1 MTNYTRR
8 NVLKNGA
15 AITGGLYLAQNK
27 IAFGELVKEPHF
39 YLQLYYRDGID
50 SSYLFD
56 GRPLSF
62 THAGK
67 IQNYIGADPTPWV
80 GRNGQSCL
88 ASSLTAPLIG
98 FRDDFSVINGVFNP
112 SRDDGHDQNR
122 NVIFTGNSFGGDSFF
137 PYLSDMATP
146 HSSLD
151 FLISGSIRVP
161 FSNGNSSI
169 ALTSSGL
176 GAFAGV
182 VRNSVASSPQDPSM
196 AFLKSRLQLGSQG
209 AGKFSEGIR
218 NMLSGLGES
227 FSVGAKFKGIELGI
241 NDSDSR
247 ILKELK
253 AAHKL
258 FMGGVTNC
266 VVISDESNPN
276 SLIDLDTHDAESA
289 ANQPKT
295 YGAVV
300 AEIAEAFQFLKNTVF
315 DEAKGLSLLDVTTVM
330 ISSEF
335 SRTNYRVG
343 ESMDKTGTDHNPLSN
358 MVLLG
363 GKGIKGGQVI
373 GATDLDS
380 LDNSGKYQ
388 NLSKAHLEFDP
399 ELIKRM
405 GKPFNFET
413 MQPYEGS
420 EVFQVDQYLTMG
432 SVVNTILKLY
442 GCDESKYWSNTRNG
456 SKAKILN
463 GLLR

>member
-1 MTNYTRR
+1 
-8 NVLKNGA
+8 
-15 AITGGLYLAQNK
+15 LAQNK
-27 IAFGELVKEPHF
+27 TALGDLVKEPHF
-39 YLQLYYRDGID
+39 YLQLYYSNGFD

-62 THAGK
+62 TKAGK
-67 IQNYIGADPTPWV
+67 IQNYVGADPTPWV

-88 ASSLTAPLIG
+88 ASSLVAPLSSYK
-98 FRDDFSVINGVFNP
+98 DDFSVINGIFNP

-137 PYLSDMATP
+137 PYLNDLAAP
-146 HSSLD
+146 RSSLD
-151 FLISGSIRVP
+151 FLVCGSLRVP

-176 GAFAGV
+176 GFFAGV
-182 VRNSVASSPQDPSM
+182 VRNSKGSSPQDPSIE
-196 AFLKSRLQLGSQG
+196 FLNSRLQFGSKG
-209 AGKFSEGIR
+209 SGKFSEGVR

-227 FSVGAKFKGIELGI
+227 FSVGTKFKGIELGI
-241 NDSDSR
+241 NEGDSR

-258 FMGGVTNC
+258 FVSGITNC
-266 VVISDESNPN
+266 AVITDESNRN
-276 SLIDLDTHDAESA
+276 QLIDLDTHDAESA
-289 ANQPKT
+289 ANQPQS

-335 SRTNYRVG
+335 GRTNCQVG
-343 ESMDKTGTDHNPLSN
+343 NPIDKTGTDHNPLSN
-358 MVLLG
+358 MILLG

-380 LDNSGKYQ
+380 LDNSGNYQ
-388 NLSKAHLEFDP
+388 NLSKPHLEFDP

-405 GKPFNFET
+405 GKPFNFES
-413 MQPYEGS
+413 MQPYEAP
-420 EVFQVDQYLTMG
+420 EVFHADHYLTMG

-456 SKAKILN
+456 SKAKILA
-463 GLLR
+463 GLLK